1 MRKKTQE
8 EFEKEVYTQVK
19 DEYSVKSKYININTY
34 VLMKHKICGYEWNV
48 SPANFL
54 KKNSRCPLCFGNIK
68 INSDEFIKK
77 LDDKYNGN
85 IELISEFKGIH
96 NDITVKFIDCGHE
109 HTVKAKNL
117 LYKNNN
123 GCNVCNKNERKT
135 QKQFCEEIYELVG
148 NEYEVLEQYIN
159 THTKILFKHNICNH
173 EYPVTPSD
181 FLSGHRCP
189 KCQHRSY
196 IKTNEEFK
204 QEVFNLVSDEYEF
217 LEEYINNRTD
227 ILIRHNNCGTIYS
240 VKPSKFLTGRRCPVC
255 MWKITSEKQMRTHK
269 EFCDIVEELVGDEYT
284 IVSQYKGS
292 HEYIHVKHN
301 ICNHEYPVK
310 PNNFIY
316 GRRCPFCAESK
327 GEQEIRKYLSIYGLI
342 NITQEDFERLIDKV
356 KYNVN
361 YYIPQKEFDG
371 LIGLKGGLLSYDFY
385 LPRYNLLIEYQGIQ
399 HEQYTPGLHKSYD
412 DFLKQQE
419 HDKRKKEYCLNNNI
433 KLLEIWYYDFDNI
446 EKILKEEL
454 NKIK

>member
-204 QEVFNLVSDEYEF
+204 Q
-217 LEEYINNRTD
+217 
-227 ILIRHNNCGTIYS
+227 
-240 VKPSKFLTGRRCPVC
+240 
-255 MWKITSEKQMRTHK
+255 
-269 EFCDIVEELVGDEYT
+269 
-284 IVSQYKGS
+284 
-292 HEYIHVKHN
+292 
-301 ICNHEYPVK
+301 
-310 PNNFIY
+310 
-316 GRRCPFCAESK
+316 
-327 GEQEIRKYLSIYGLI
+327 
-342 NITQEDFERLIDKV
+342 
-356 KYNVN
+356 
-361 YYIPQKEFDG
+361 
-371 LIGLKGGLLSYDFY
+371 
-385 LPRYNLLIEYQGIQ
+385 
-399 HEQYTPGLHKSYD
+399 
-412 DFLKQQE
+412 
-419 HDKRKKEYCLNNNI
+419 
-433 KLLEIWYYDFDNI
+433 
-446 EKILKEEL
+446 
-454 NKIK
+454 